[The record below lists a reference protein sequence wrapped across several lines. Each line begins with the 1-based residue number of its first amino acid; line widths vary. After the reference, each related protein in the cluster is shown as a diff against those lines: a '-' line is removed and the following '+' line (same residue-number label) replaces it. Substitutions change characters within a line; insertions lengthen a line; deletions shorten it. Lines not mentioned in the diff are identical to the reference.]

1 MSTPIRFAGT
11 QVLIIEL
18 CLVICKAIHNHFH
31 QQSSTLC
38 QNSFRKAQHQDPPS
52 FHIVEYFIPFYF
64 HDLNKF
70 CNSKCHLGECA
81 K

>member
-1 MSTPIRFAGT
+1 
-11 QVLIIEL
+11 
-18 CLVICKAIHNHFH
+18 
-31 QQSSTLC
+31 
-38 QNSFRKAQHQDPPS
+38 
-52 FHIVEYFIPFYF
+52 VEYFIPFYF